1 MGHQTSLSVVLRCT
15 SARCEWI
22 CSLIGDVCPG
32 EWTKIFDPMQTRDE
46 TFPPWWGLVG
56 VGRKLDGEAGNDFS
70 LPFLRL
76 SSSMNHVEECMG
88 PDPGILRGR
97 ILARLR
103 IRGMRRLNK
112 TRRPKLRTHMLD
124 SAGVACASWACI
136 SCNEHSFMSSCRGT
150 FSMFLLVPGDNLV
163 DSGYRRNQRLD
174 GLLSWNPE
182 AGWTIVLEPGGWL
195 DYRPGTRRLV
205 GLSSWNPEA
214 GWTIVLQPGG
224 WLDYRPGT
232 RRLDGLSSWNPEA
245 GWTIVLEPEGWMDYS
260 PGTRRL
266 VELLSRNPEMLLG
279 PRGVVRIRRSFL
291 DPGGRILEPAR
302 KTLNTEVDNRFG
314 IRRLSKDLERFLLD
328 PDVVLNPEVA
338 LDPEVVLNPEVS
350 FGPGGRYEPG
360 GCSRPE
366 GRFEPVGCSR
376 PGSRLG
382 TRMFLQTLR
391 SYLGPEGTIVRLPRQ
406 NYSRY
411 LFGFRIQP
419 FGSWPLSSSYAVFYF
434 CRKSLTGL
442 EGAGVGVITQVP
454 CFAAFHVW
462 RSRVLI
468 APWTPMR
475 LRLHRGFSTLRLYL
489 CLLRCCKN
497 WHVSYDAP
505 CVRYFALYGICSLP
519 ESKRVSSSGST
530 LHYKCFVSRMGAGM
544 DAGVGAGASL
554 NRNLEAGVL
563 PEDWM
568 IFPNQFTPYFSI
580 SSSNSGNN
588 LCTQVNRSCSF
599 SAGFPWAGHRSS
611 NPSSPDLLR
620 DDLARFRTLVSF
632 HWMSRLI
639 LGARGLKKIQD
650 PSLACRWMARLV
662 RFAGEDHLYLLKS
675 AVGDL
680 LSRSRAGILDP
691 GFALQTRR
699 LHGDP
704 KVLNNQEGPYS
715 AFLGKTTP
723 NTCLDFA
730 FCRSEAGH
738 YRVPMLYS
746 TSAGRMD
753 AGVGAGASLNRNLEA
768 GVLPEAWMIFPN

>member
-1 MGHQTSLSVVLRCT
+1 MCPMIGYQPENDLLKNIHTDSRMEKFCSRTLEARGWNPKPEQEPGSWSRNPEAGDFVSCTVVSSSSFSLD
-15 SARCEWI
+15 
-22 CSLIGDVCPG
+22 LIGDVCPG
-32 EWTKIFDPMQTRDE
+32 EWTKIFDPIQTRDE

-103 IRGMRRLNK
+103 IRGMRRFNK
-112 TRRPKLRTHMLD
+112 TRRPKLRTLMLD
-124 SAGVACASWACI
+124 SAGIACASWACI

-163 DSGYRRNQRLD
+163 DYGYRRNQRLD

-350 FGPGGRYEPG
+350 FGPGGSFEPG
-360 GCSRPE
+360 GCSR
-366 GRFEPVGCSR
+366 
-376 PGSRLG
+376 
-382 TRMFLQTLR
+382 
-391 SYLGPEGTIVRLPRQ
+391 PEGTIVRLPRQ

-530 LHYKCFVSRMGAGM
+530 LHYKCFVSRMG
-544 DAGVGAGASL
+544 VGSL
-554 NRNLEAGVL
+554 PGILYLTAYYGLWDGCRG
-563 PEDWM
+563 
-568 IFPNQFTPYFSI
+568 
-580 SSSNSGNN
+580 
-588 LCTQVNRSCSF
+588 RSRSF
-599 SAGFPWAGHRSS
+599 SQQEPGLDDISQPASPGQDIALVILLPQVLLRYGPCSNLGENKFHGDRPGSS
-611 NPSSPDLLR
+611 RRFQVLDLLR

-680 LSRSRAGILDP
+680 LPRSRAGILDP
-691 GFALQTRR
+691 GFALQ
-699 LHGDP
+699 
-704 KVLNNQEGPYS
+704 
-715 AFLGKTTP
+715 
-723 NTCLDFA
+723 
-730 FCRSEAGH
+730 
-738 YRVPMLYS
+738 
-746 TSAGRMD
+746 
-753 AGVGAGASLNRNLEA
+753 
-768 GVLPEAWMIFPN
+768 